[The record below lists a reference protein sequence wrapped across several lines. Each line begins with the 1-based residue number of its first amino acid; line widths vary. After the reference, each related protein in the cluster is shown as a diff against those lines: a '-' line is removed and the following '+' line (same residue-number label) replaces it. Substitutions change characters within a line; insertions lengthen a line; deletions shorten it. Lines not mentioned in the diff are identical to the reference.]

1 MTNRN
6 RRQLA
11 RVRNAF
17 LGATALAGFAALAT
31 PASAVVIN
39 DSLTPTQAVDTAGGV
54 NGVGQMVVDE
64 QNGFIGLCTV
74 SLINPRTVIFASHCV
89 NENPAGNAFEP
100 ATGYGAGN
108 SGLPIGFFFNV
119 NNNAAGASAI
129 GHWLNGVSGGPK
141 DLTRTAE
148 FAYNSNFVVYNTNCC
163 TIGLG
168 NNFLQSDVAMAALD
182 TPAVGIPTYTLLFSA
197 LSAPVHATITGYG
210 DNGTGTTGQG
220 TIDFKRRIAEN
231 IVSVLGSLDDQ
242 DTFLFGAPDGLPAN
256 LYMIDFNDPKFN
268 TAQANV
274 FDFNVFHDTAVLPS
288 ATGNGEGITAPGD
301 SGGPLIIDHAFAAP
315 TIAAVLS
322 GGDRFFNA
330 QKGASYGTTS
340 FYQPLYLYWDWIL
353 ANNPYKYVTSTA
365 GAHNWRDASAFV
377 MSLDPAYM
385 TIDGSGNLV
394 NALPTTAAKGAT
406 NVPPGFGLVCYFDDC
421 INIKT
426 GVHTNPTPAPGP
438 NPTVAHAPG
447 SGPFG
452 GMLGGQAGFDAFV
465 ASFIGSQGTTAT
477 SVVSGGPDYV
487 STSTIGSDNNAAA
500 ADGSVLTADATGSTP
515 GSSSLTPS
523 AQSNWINPE
532 GTAQVGT
539 VATGELVQGAPGATP
554 GQIVQDTNA
563 NVATLAPARYYD
575 VTIAAAGTVT
585 QDTGSITVDKVTVF
599 GASANLVV
607 SAGATLN
614 TLINYNSF
622 AGNSFINGTLN
633 STGSV
638 SMFGG
643 VLAGTGVVN
652 APSVDFLIGAVAPGT
667 NGSIG
672 TLHINGTTN
681 LNIGSSTL
689 IDINTASSD
698 VLAVTNANVAGSVF
712 FHELQGAE
720 VHDSHVFMTASGTIT
735 GSFIVPDSIPGV
747 LIPVVTKTTVA
758 GVQEEIVS
766 FQAGS
771 FVTLLNGTGT
781 ADQTTIAGALDTAR
795 TTGHYNDLLPLF
807 LAIDPLSG
815 ATLGQAL
822 EDLAPDS
829 ERAAPLVGELE
840 ANAFDNTLVRHLG
853 GIGAGAAGYGQ
864 SAGLDIDADGLKSAM
879 NSARGVSAQSQQ
891 FMALGAN
898 IATNPGGGNDAV
910 QTTGT
915 AAAPT
920 AASGGWMDLPGG
932 MGGFISG
939 SSLDG
944 TVAIGGGGGK
954 ADVRGMLIA
963 GGLDMP
969 VGDGFTVG
977 ASFGYSDATSTLR
990 AMPASLQSDSIQVA
1004 AYARY
1009 DWGSNWFAEGF
1020 ASYGHQT
1027 IETRRVAIVGLSTF
1041 AVTGHSGGS
1050 TPSLGA
1056 FIGKAFHFDAFTGDV
1071 RFVPSVG
1078 VQYVN
1083 SGIDGFT
1090 ETGVTAMTFGDFST
1104 STTLAKIGFDSS
1116 TTFDIFNVKFKPN
1129 LHLFFVGQ
1137 LGGNAGTISSVF
1149 AAAPGAVMTFALAPQ
1164 LDRSY
1169 TEFGFG
1175 TDFDLGQF
1183 LGTDATLTARYDGTS
1198 GRRDINYGAWTG
1210 SLSIK
1215 F

>member
-1 MTNRN
+1 MTNSN

-17 LGATALAGFAALAT
+17 LGATALAGFAAMAT

-39 DSLTPTQAVDTAGGV
+39 DSLTPTQAVDPT
-54 NGVGQMVVDE
+54 NITGVGQMVVDE

-89 NENPAGNAFEP
+89 NENPAGNGFESG
-100 ATGYGAGN
+100 AGYGSANG
-108 SGLPIGFFFNV
+108 GLPIGFFFNV
-119 NNNAAGASAI
+119 NNNAAGNSAI
-129 GHWLNGVSGGPK
+129 GHWLNGVGGGPK

-197 LSAPVHATITGYG
+197 LSAPAHATITGYG
-210 DNGTGTTGQG
+210 DNGIGTTGQG

-256 LYMIDFNDPKFN
+256 LYMIDFNDPKFG
-268 TAQANV
+268 TPAANV
-274 FDFNVFHDTAVLPS
+274 FDFNIFHDTAVLPS
-288 ATGNGEGITAPGD
+288 ANGHGEGITAPGD
-301 SGGPLIIDHAFAAP
+301 SGGPLIIDHQFSAP

-365 GAHNWRDASAFV
+365 GAHNWRDASTFV
-377 MSLDPAYM
+377 MALDPAYV
-385 TIDGSGNLV
+385 TVSGGNLV
-394 NALPTTAAKGAT
+394 NALPTTAAQGQA
-406 NVPPGFGLVCYFDDC
+406 NVPPGFGEVCYFDDC
-421 INIKT
+421 VNIVT
-426 GVHTNPTPAPGP
+426 HVHTNPTPAPGP
-438 NPTVAHAPG
+438 NPTGAAMNG
-447 SGPFG
+447 
-452 GMLGGQAGFDAFV
+452 LGLNLGQAGFDALV
-465 ASFIGSQGTTAT
+465 DGYLASTNQGPERVDA
-477 SVVSGGPDYV
+477 SL
-487 STSTIGSDNNAAA
+487 IGSDPAAA
-500 ADGSVLTADATGSTP
+500 PADGSVLTSDATGSTP
-515 GSSSLTPS
+515 GSSNVTPS
-523 AQSNWINPE
+523 AQSNWVNPE
-532 GTAQVGT
+532 GTALAGGVQ
-539 VATGELVQGAPGATP
+539 VQGAPGASP

-563 NVATLAPARYYD
+563 NVLTLAPARYYD
-575 VTIAAAGTVT
+575 VTIAASGTVT
-585 QDTGSITVDKVTVF
+585 QDTGTITVDKVTVF

-607 SAGATLN
+607 AGPATLN
-614 TLINYNSF
+614 TLINFNSF

-643 VLAGTGVVN
+643 ILAGTGTVN

-681 LNIGSSTL
+681 LNLGSSTL
-689 IDINTASSD
+689 IDINSSSAD
-698 VLAVTNANVAGSVF
+698 ILAVTNANVSGSVF
-712 FHELQGAE
+712 FHELQGAQL
-720 VHDSHVFMTASGTIT
+720 HDSHVFMTASGTIT
-735 GSFIVPDSIPGV
+735 GSFIVPDSIAGV
-747 LIPVVTKTTVA
+747 LIPVVTKITVA
-758 GVQEEIVS
+758 GVQEEVVS

-771 FVTLLNGTGT
+771 FVTLLNGSGT
-781 ADQTTIAGALDTAR
+781 ADQNTIAAALDASR
-795 TTGHYNDLLPLF
+795 AAHYNDLLPLYN
-807 LAIDPLSG
+807 AIDPLSDG
-815 ATLGQAL
+815 ALGQAL
-822 EDLAPDS
+822 EDLAPDA
-829 ERAAPLVGELE
+829 ERAGPLVGEME
-840 ANAFDNTLVRHLG
+840 AGAFDNTLVQHLG

-891 FMALGAN
+891 FMALGAS
-898 IATNPGGGNDAV
+898 IATNPGGGNDAIP
-910 QTTGT
+910 TTGT

-1009 DWGSNWFAEGF
+1009 DWGSNWFAAGY

-1027 IETRRVAIVGLSTF
+1027 IETRRVAIVGPF
-1041 AVTGHSGGS
+1041 AFPVVGHSGGD
-1050 TPSLGA
+1050 TPSVGGYV
-1056 FIGKAFHFDAFTGDV
+1056 GKAFHFDAFTGDV
-1071 RFVPSVG
+1071 RFVPSIG
-1078 VQYVN
+1078 LQYV
-1083 SGIDGFT
+1083 SSSIDGFS
-1090 ETGVTAMTFGDFST
+1090 ETGVTAMTFGDFSST
-1104 STTLAKIGFDSS
+1104 TTLAKIGFDTS

-1129 LHLFFVGQ
+1129 AHLFFVGQ
-1137 LGGNAGTISSVF
+1137 LAGNAGTISSQFV
-1149 AAAPGAVMTFALAPQ
+1149 AAPGAVMTFALAPQ
-1164 LDRSY
+1164 SDRSY
-1169 TEFGFG
+1169 TEFGLG
-1175 TDFDLGQF
+1175 ADFDLGQF

-1210 SLSIK
+1210 RLSIK

>member
-1 MTNRN
+1 MTNSN

-39 DSLTPTQAVDTAGGV
+39 DSLTPTQAVDPT
-54 NGVGQMVVDE
+54 NITGVGQMVVDE

-89 NENPAGNAFEP
+89 NENPAGNGFESG
-100 ATGYGAGN
+100 TGYGSANG
-108 SGLPIGFFFNV
+108 GLPIGFFFNV
-119 NNNAAGASAI
+119 NNNAAGNSAI
-129 GHWLNGVSGGPK
+129 GHWLNGVGGGPK

-182 TPAVGIPTYTLLFSA
+182 TPAVGIPTYTALFSA
-197 LSAPVHATITGYG
+197 LSAPAHATITGYG
-210 DNGTGTTGQG
+210 DNGIGTTGQG
-220 TIDFKRRIAEN
+220 TIDFKRRTAEN

-256 LYMIDFNDPKFN
+256 LYMIDFNDPKFG
-268 TAQANV
+268 TPAANV
-274 FDFNVFHDTAVLPS
+274 FDFNIFHDTAVLTS
-288 ATGNGEGITAPGD
+288 ATGHGEGITAPGD
-301 SGGPLIIDHAFAAP
+301 SGGPLIIDHQFAAP

-365 GAHNWRDASAFV
+365 GAHNWRDASTFV
-377 MSLDPAYM
+377 MALDPAYM

-394 NALPTTAAKGAT
+394 NAIPTTHAQGQT

-438 NPTVAHAPG
+438 NPTAAHVPG
-447 SGPFG
+447 TGPFG
-452 GMLGGQAGFDAFV
+452 GLLGGQAGFDAFV
-465 ASFIGSQGTTAT
+465 ASFIGSQSASAT
-477 SVVSGGPDYV
+477 SVFSGGPDVV
-487 STSTIGSDNNAAA
+487 SASVIDGVDANSLVAPAAGS
-500 ADGSVLTADATGSTP
+500 GTP
-515 GSSSLTPS
+515 GSSSVTPS
-523 AQSNWINPE
+523 AQSNWVNPE
-532 GTAQVGT
+532 GSAQVGT
-539 VATGELVQGAPGATP
+539 VATGELVQGAPGASP

-575 VTIAAAGTVT
+575 VTIGAAGTVT

-607 SAGATLN
+607 ATGATLN
-614 TLINYNSF
+614 TLINFNSF

-643 VLAGTGVVN
+643 ILGGTGTVN
-652 APSVDFLIGAVAPGT
+652 APSVDFLLGAVAPGT

-672 TLHINGTTN
+672 TLNIHGTLN
-681 LNIGSSTL
+681 LNSGGTL
-689 IDINTASSD
+689 LVDINTASSD
-698 VLAVTNANVAGSVF
+698 ILAITGNANLNNGTVL
-712 FHELQGAE
+712 FHELQGAQL
-720 VHDSHVFMTASGTIT
+720 HDSHLFMTVTGTIT
-735 GSFIVPDSIPGV
+735 GVFNVPDSIPGV
-747 LIPVVTKTTVA
+747 LIPVVTKVTVG

-771 FVTLLNGTGT
+771 FVTLLNGSGS
-781 ADQTTIAGALDTAR
+781 ADQTTIAAALDASR
-795 TTGHYNDLLPLF
+795 AAHYNDLLPLYN
-807 LAIDPLSG
+807 AIDPLSDG
-815 ATLGQAL
+815 ALAQGL

-840 ANAFDNTLVRHLG
+840 AGAFDNTLVQHLG

-864 SAGLDIDADGLKSAM
+864 SAGLDIDADGLKSAL

-891 FMALGAN
+891 FMALGAS
-898 IATNPGGGNDAV
+898 IATNPGGGNDAIP
-910 QTTGT
+910 TTGT

-939 SSLDG
+939 TSLDG

-1009 DWGSNWFAEGF
+1009 DWGSNWFAAGY

-1027 IETRRVAIVGLSTF
+1027 IETRRVAIVGPF
-1041 AVTGHSGGS
+1041 AFPVVGHSGGD
-1050 TPSLGA
+1050 TPSVGA
-1056 FIGKAFHFDAFTGDV
+1056 YVGKAFHFDAFTGDV
-1071 RFVPSVG
+1071 RFVPSIG
-1078 VQYVN
+1078 LQYV
-1083 SGIDGFT
+1083 SSSIDGFS
-1090 ETGVTAMTFGDFST
+1090 ETGVTAMTFGDFSST
-1104 STTLAKIGFDSS
+1104 TTLAKIGFDTS

-1129 LHLFFVGQ
+1129 AHLFFVGQ
-1137 LGGNAGTISSVF
+1137 LAGNAGTISSQFV
-1149 AAAPGAVMTFALAPQ
+1149 AAPGAVMTFALAPQ
-1164 LDRSY
+1164 ADRSY
-1169 TEFGFG
+1169 AEFGLG
-1175 TDFDLGQF
+1175 ADFDLGEF

-1210 SLSIK
+1210 RLSIK